1 MLGLHATRMQI
12 DVLLADVSDRDE
24 RIANLT
30 AQAAER
36 DAIIQQ
42 MQEEFRVFQ
51 FELDSAAQVCIYL
64 IIMIMSMS
72 INFIF
77 KSNYAKYQIQIAE
90 LNKKVKDLTE
100 SIINFEKE
108 RALLQSQF
116 KNLRN
121 LSAEVKLQSLFLYVN
136 QEYVLG

>member
-1 MLGLHATRMQI
+1 M
-12 DVLLADVSDRDE
+12 
-24 RIANLT
+24 
-30 AQAAER
+30 
-36 DAIIQQ
+36 
-42 MQEEFRVFQ
+42 
-51 FELDSAAQVCIYL
+51 
-64 IIMIMSMS
+64 IIMLT
-72 INFIF
+72 FIF

-121 LSAEVKLQSLFLYVN
+121 LSAEVILQN
-136 QEYVLG
+136 

>member
-1 MLGLHATRMQI
+1 MQI

-51 FELDSAAQVCIYL
+51 FELDSAAQVC
-64 IIMIMSMS
+64 
-72 INFIF
+72 
-77 KSNYAKYQIQIAE
+77 
-90 LNKKVKDLTE
+90 
-100 SIINFEKE
+100 
-108 RALLQSQF
+108 
-116 KNLRN
+116 
-121 LSAEVKLQSLFLYVN
+121 LFSY
-136 QEYVLG
+136 

>member
-1 MLGLHATRMQI
+1 MQI

>member
-1 MLGLHATRMQI
+1 MYFFFGKGSGLKVAWSLGLHATRMQI

-51 FELDSAAQVCIYL
+51 FELDSAAQVC
-64 IIMIMSMS
+64 
-72 INFIF
+72 
-77 KSNYAKYQIQIAE
+77 
-90 LNKKVKDLTE
+90 
-100 SIINFEKE
+100 
-108 RALLQSQF
+108 
-116 KNLRN
+116 
-121 LSAEVKLQSLFLYVN
+121 LFSY
-136 QEYVLG
+136 